1 MVKTLKI
8 KNIALIEESKID
20 FNEGFNILTGETGA
34 GKSIIID
41 ALNFVLGAK
50 ADKSLI
56 KNGCDFSLV
65 EGTFSIDEENQELEN
80 LFNDFNLEY
89 DSIIKISRTMTRDSK
104 NECRI
109 NGELV
114 SLGMLKK
121 ITTYLV
127 DIFGQHDN
135 FILLDPKNHL
145 ELLDSLCGKDLVGLK
160 EELKEKLDDL
170 KEINGAF
177 KEFGGTEESRA
188 KEIELLEFEINQ
200 IEEANLK
207 IDEED
212 KLTERKTIIL
222 NSEKIFESLKSANE
236 DLIYNQDIQS
246 FIKSAI
252 NSLNNVKQYDS
263 ELESVAERL
272 TNIRYELIDVCE
284 ILKDKQNNSN
294 YSEAELNEIEERLD
308 LIKGLKRK
316 FGKNI
321 EEIFTYL
328 ENAKSKLEKLNNCNE
343 ELEKLNK
350 RKKIKLKEIFDN
362 CASLTNLRKKYAF
375 ELKEKILKELKDLGM
390 KNANFEVAFL
400 NEYNEESIEKNV
412 SEVGADK
419 VEFLFSANLGEP
431 VKSLSKII
439 SGGELSRFSLAIKCI
454 VRNSDKTKTFVFDE
468 IDTGIGG
475 AVGSI
480 IAKKISK
487 IAKTNQ
493 VLCITHLAQIASFAD
508 SHYKITKFEDNE
520 RTYTN
525 VKLLDNE
532 EQILE
537 ITRMIGTMEN
547 EEFAKL
553 HANKLLEESLK
564 YKQNLNN
571 F

>member
-1 MVKTLKI
+1 MVRSLKI

-65 EGTFSIDEENQELEN
+65 EGTFSIDEENKELEN
-80 LFNDFNLEY
+80 LFIEFNLEY
-89 DSIIKISRTMTRDSK
+89 DSIIKISRTMTKDSK

-114 SLGMLKK
+114 PLTMLKK
-121 ITTYLV
+121 ITAFLV

-135 FILLDPKNHL
+135 FVLLDPKNHL
-145 ELLDSLCGKDLVGLK
+145 DLLDSLCGKDLEKMKESLK
-160 EELKEKLDDL
+160 ELLTELKQ
-170 KEINGAF
+170 INNGF
-177 KEFGGTEESRA
+177 KEFGGSEESRA
-188 KEIELLEFEINQ
+188 KEIELLEFEISQ
-200 IEEANLK
+200 IEEAKLK
-207 IDEED
+207 VDEEE
-212 KLTERKTIIL
+212 KLTERKNIIL

-236 DLIYNQDIQS
+236 DLIYNQDVQS
-246 FIKSAI
+246 YLKSAV
-252 NSLNNVKQYDS
+252 NSLKSVENYDS
-263 ELESVAERL
+263 ELGEVVERL
-272 TNIRYELIDVCE
+272 NNLRFELIDITE
-284 ILKDKQNNSN
+284 TLKDKQNNSN
-294 YSEAELNEIEERLD
+294 YSESELNEIEERLD
-308 LIKGLKRK
+308 LIKDLKRK
-316 FGKNI
+316 FGKSI
-321 EEIFTYL
+321 EDIFIYL
-328 ENAKSKLEKLNNCNE
+328 ESAKHKLDKLNNCNI
-343 ELEKLNK
+343 ELAKLNK
-350 RKKIKLKEIFDN
+350 AKNEKLRNIFEKAKE
-362 CASLTNLRKKYAF
+362 LTTLRKKYAE
-375 ELKEKILKELKDLGM
+375 ELKHKILAELKDLGM
-390 KNANFEVAFL
+390 KNAGFEVAFL
-400 NEYNEESIEKNV
+400 NDYSLENIEKVV
-412 SEVGADK
+412 SESGADR

-439 SGGELSRFSLAIKCI
+439 SGGELSRFSLAMKCI
-454 VRNSDKTKTFVFDE
+454 VKNSDKTKTFVFDE

-508 SHYKITKFEDNE
+508 SHYKIIKYEDE
-520 RTYTN
+520 KKTYTK
-525 VKLLDNE
+525 VSLLDNE
-532 EQILE
+532 NQILE
-537 ITRMIGTMEN
+537 VTRMIGTMEN

-553 HANKLLEESLK
+553 HAIKLLEESLK
-564 YKQNLNN
+564 YKENLNN

>member
-1 MVKTLKI
+1 MVRTLKI

-65 EGTFSIDEENQELEN
+65 EGTFSIDEENADFEN
-80 LFNDFNLEY
+80 LFKDFNLEY
-89 DSIIKISRTMTRDSK
+89 DSIIKISRTMTKDSK

-121 ITTYLV
+121 ITAYLV

-135 FILLDPKNHL
+135 LILLDPKNHL
-145 ELLDSLCGKDLVGLK
+145 ELLDSLCGKDLINLK
-160 EELKEKLDDL
+160 EELKGRLASL
-170 KEINGAF
+170 KNINEAF

-207 IDEED
+207 VDEEE
-212 KLTERKTIIL
+212 KLNERRTIIL

-236 DLIYNQDIQS
+236 DLVYNQDIQS

-252 NSLNNVKQYDS
+252 NSLNNVKSYDS
-263 ELESVAERL
+263 ELESLVERL
-272 TNIRYELIDVCE
+272 TNIRFELIDVAE
-284 ILKDKQNNSN
+284 LLKDKQMSSN
-294 YSEAELNEIEERLD
+294 YSESELNEIEERLD
-308 LIKGLKRK
+308 LIKDLKRK
-316 FGKNI
+316 FGKTI
-321 EEIFTYL
+321 EDVFVYL
-328 ENAKSKLEKLNNCNE
+328 GKAKAKLDKLYNCNE
-343 ELEKLNK
+343 ELAKLNNQ
-350 RKKIKLKEIFDN
+350 KKLVLKEIYET
-362 CASLTNLRKKYAF
+362 CSKLTCLRKKYAD
-375 ELKEKILKELKDLGM
+375 ELKVKILNELKDLGM

-400 NEYNEESIEKNV
+400 NEYNESSIEKVV
-412 SEVGADK
+412 SELGADK

-439 SGGELSRFSLAIKCI
+439 SGGELSRFSLAMKCI

-508 SHYKITKFEDNE
+508 SHYKITKFEDDKK
-520 RTYTN
+520 TYTN
-525 VKLLDNE
+525 VSLLNSQ
-532 EQILE
+532 EQIME

-547 EEFAKL
+547 AEYAKL
-553 HANKLLEESLK
+553 HAVKLLEESLK
-564 YKQNLNN
+564 YKENLNN